1 MTKTLLAAWLEIVS
15 DWRCSFPQQRTFR
28 RAVRQAL
35 GSLVCLGRRCLS
47 RIIWSNGGQQRSWS
61 SEYFLHSRCRW
72 EPQSLFASVF
82 RRALAYCPGPLVGVA
97 VDDTRVRKT
106 GRAIAQAFYQR
117 DPLSPPFHVNLLL
130 GLRFLQASLLV
141 PLYRLGHVGSRG
153 LPIRFE
159 EVSRIKKPSR
169 KAGEEAWKEYRRMS
183 KLHNLSQRFV
193 QSVSQLRQQLDAAGG
208 SLKTLVLAVD
218 GSFCNRT
225 CLRAPRDRTELIA
238 RTRKDARLCFRA
250 PQPSRR
256 FYDPSTFTPEQVR
269 QDESRPWTQ
278 TKLFY
283 GGKRRKI
290 RYKEVAQVCW
300 RRGAG
305 QIPLRLWVVAPTPY
319 RKRKSSKLYYRQP
332 AYLLTTDLKSSVK
345 QLLQIYFDRWQI
357 EVNHRD
363 EKDTLG
369 VGQAQLWNVNA
380 VPKQPV
386 LVVAAYSA
394 LLLASLRTF
403 GIERGKAYQALPR
416 WRRKAHRPSCLDL
429 VTLLR
434 KEMADH
440 PELISHLALR
450 VSDRALTQAAA
461 A

>member
-1 MTKTLLAAWLEIVS
+1 MTLLANWSEIVA
-15 DWRCSFPQQRTFR
+15 DWDACFPQTRTLR

-47 RIIWSNGGQQRSWS
+47 RIIWTHGGQQRSWS

-72 EPQSLFASVF
+72 EPQALFATVF
-82 RRALAYCPGPLVGVA
+82 RRARAYCPGRLVGVA
-97 VDDTRVRKT
+97 VDDTRLRKT
-106 GRAIAQAFYQR
+106 GRAIPQTFYQR
-117 DPLSPPFHVNLLL
+117 DPLSPPFHVNLMQ

-141 PLYRLGHVGSRG
+141 PLHRRG
-153 LPIRFE
+153 NASCRALPLRFE
-159 EVSRIKKPSR
+159 EAAPLKKPSR
-169 KAGEEAWKEYRRMS
+169 HASPEARQAYKRLS

-193 QSVSQLRQQLDAAGG
+193 QSLTALRQALDEAGG
-208 SLKTLVLAVD
+208 LRQILVLALD

-225 CLRAPRDRTELIA
+225 CFRAPRPRTELIA
-238 RTRKDARLCFRA
+238 RARKDARLCFRA

-256 FYDPSTFTPEQVR
+256 FYAPSTFTPEQVR
-269 QDESRPWTQ
+269 QDESQAWKQ

-290 RYKEVAQVCW
+290 RYKELLHVYW

-305 QIPLRLWVVAPTPY
+305 RIALRLFIVAPTPY
-319 RKRKSSKLYYRQP
+319 RKRQSGKPYYRQA
-332 AYLLTTDLKSSVK
+332 AYLLTTDLVHSARS
-345 QLLQIYFDRWQI
+345 LLQIYFDRWQI
-357 EVNHRD
+357 EVNHRE

-369 VGQAQLWNVNA
+369 VGQAQLWNVHA
-380 VPKQPV
+380 VPKQPA

-394 LLLASLRTF
+394 LLLAALETF
-403 GIERGKAYQALPR
+403 GIERGAAYQPLPK

-434 KEMADH
+434 KEMVEH
-440 PELISHLALR
+440 PELIRPLGFQLT
-450 VSDRALTQAAA
+450 DRTLTQAAA